1 MTGAAALASGLF
13 RRHRLRTASVL
24 GLHVAASGV
33 ALAGPALLGAGVERL
48 ATGKGITGT
57 VVVFALVT
65 ALTTALT
72 GAAAAASVALGER
85 LLADLRS
92 LVVDAVAS
100 LPATDVDAGAD
111 LLVRAT
117 SDVDAVA
124 VAVRTG
130 VPRLVVAVLT
140 VLLTAAALV
149 LLSPALAAAAAAAV
163 VVAAAPVGWY
173 LRRCGPVYDQE
184 RTMNAARLRRFH
196 DTVATA
202 RLARSYGRVEDADL
216 AQRAADA
223 RWVQAAMRG
232 ARIRVVVR
240 AGVAGG
246 IAVGLAS
253 VVVVGTAG
261 SGNSGG
267 TLGAVT
273 TAVLYLLRAVEPL
286 EMLVHQLDELQTAR
300 AAASRIAGVVTWPSV
315 GPSAPHAAAPD
326 PTHRGLRAEGVS
338 FAYVPGTD
346 VVRGVDLEV
355 GPGER
360 VVLVGPSGAGKST
373 LARLLAGVH
382 PPDAGIVTLGG
393 VDLSELHPATLRR
406 LVVLL
411 DQDGHV
417 FAGTLADDLRLVAPA
432 AADDRLLRVL
442 AAVGARWVD
451 DLPQGLSTEVGAGA
465 HPLTPPQAQQLALA
479 RIVLLDPAVVVLDE
493 ATAALDAATSAAA
506 EAGLQA
512 VLEGRTVVVVSH
524 RLDAARRAHRVVVVD
539 DGRIVESGSH
549 GELVA
554 AGGSYGALWRAWAGG
569 ATTTEEGP

>member
-1 MTGAAALASGLF
+1 MTGAATLAFGLL

-33 ALAGPALLGAGVERL
+33 ALSGPALLGAGVERL
-48 ATGKGITGT
+48 AAGQGVTGT
-57 VVVFALVT
+57 VVAFALVA
-65 ALTTALT
+65 ALSAALT

-85 LLADLRS
+85 LLAELRG
-92 LVVDAVAS
+92 LVVDAAAS

-130 VPRLVVAVLT
+130 MPRLVVAVLT

-149 LLSPALAAAAAAAV
+149 LLSPALAAAAATAV
-163 VVAAAPVGWY
+163 VVAAVPVGWY
-173 LRRCGPVYDQE
+173 LRRCGPVYDRE
-184 RTMNAARLRRFH
+184 RVMNADRLRRFH

-202 RLARSYGRVEDADL
+202 RLARSYGRVEDAGL

-223 RWVQAAMRG
+223 RWVQAAMGG

-261 SGNSGG
+261 SGTGG
-267 TLGAVT
+267 ATLGAVT

-300 AAASRIAGVVTWPSV
+300 AAASRIAGVVTWPPV
-315 GPSAPHAAAPD
+315 GPLPPHAAAPD
-326 PTHRGLRAEGVS
+326 PPHRGLRAEGVS
-338 FAYVPGTD
+338 FAYVPGID
-346 VVRGVDLEV
+346 VVRDVDLEV

-417 FAGTLADDLRLVAPA
+417 FDGTLADDLRLVAPS

-451 DLPQGLSTEVGAGA
+451 DLPQGLNTEVGAGA

-512 VLEGRTVVVVSH
+512 VLAGRTVVVVSH
-524 RLDAARRAHRVVVVD
+524 RLDAAERAHRVVVVD
-539 DGRIVESGSH
+539 DGRIAASGSH
-549 GELVA
+549 GQLVA
-554 AGGSYGALWRAWAGG
+554 AGGSYAALWRAWAGG
-569 ATTTEEGP
+569 PTTTEERP

>member
-1 MTGAAALASGLF
+1 MTGAAALALGLL

-24 GLHVAASGV
+24 GLHVAASSV
-33 ALAGPALLGAGVERL
+33 ALAGPALLGVGVERL
-48 ATGKGITGT
+48 AAGQGVTAT
-57 VVVFALVT
+57 VVAFALVV
-65 ALTTALT
+65 ALSAALT
-72 GAAAAASVALGER
+72 GAASAASVALGER
-85 LLADLRS
+85 LLAELRG
-92 LVVDAVAS
+92 LVVDVAAS
-100 LPATDVDAGAD
+100 LPPTDVDAGAD

-149 LLSPALAAAAAAAV
+149 LLSPALAAAAATAV

-202 RLARSYGRVEDADL
+202 RLARSYGRVEEADL
-216 AQRAADA
+216 AQRTADA
-223 RWVQAAMRG
+223 LWVQAAMRG

-246 IAVGLAS
+246 LAVGLAS
-253 VVVVGTAG
+253 VVVVGTASSG
-261 SGNSGG
+261 SGAGA
-267 TLGAVT
+267 LGAVT

-300 AAASRIAGVVTWPSV
+300 AAASRIAGVVTWP
-315 GPSAPHAAAPD
+315 PAAPPAPHVPALD
-326 PTHRGLRAEGVS
+326 PTHHGLRAEGVS

-360 VVLVGPSGAGKST
+360 VVLVGRSGAGKST

-393 VDLSELHPATLRR
+393 VDLSELPPAPLRR

-417 FAGTLADDLRLVAPA
+417 FDGTLADDLRLVAPGT
-432 AADDRLLRVL
+432 ADDQLLRVL

-451 DLPQGLSTEVGAGA
+451 DLPQGLRTEVGAGA

-493 ATAALDAATSAAA
+493 ATAALDAATSVAA
-506 EAGLQA
+506 EAGLEA
-512 VLEGRTVVVVSH
+512 VLAGRTVVVVSH

-554 AGGSYGALWRAWAGG
+554 AGGSYATLWRAWAGG